1 MRPICF
7 NARTFSF
14 LLYLSLFLYQAA
26 QLTHVLDRRLKELFE
41 DAEQEKALKELVEV
55 TTKDKAMAA
64 EIAEKK
70 VATFK
75 KAKVLAE
82 ERFLELEVKVGETE
96 LKLAKAESF
105 NITQAEELA
114 DLKVALEACENKWYN
129 EGFADSKP
137 LRSQSSMKL
146 GSFGLRRGG
155 WLPYKL

>member
-41 DAEQEKALKELVEV
+41 DAEQEKALKEVVEV

-114 DLKVALEACENKWYN
+114 DLKVALEARENKWYN
-129 EGFADSKP
+129 ESFADAKNSKEP
-137 LRSQSSMKL
+137 VVREAWKL
-146 GSFGLRRGG
+146 WFEEG
-155 WLPYKL
+155 WLATL

>member
-1 MRPICF
+1 M
-7 NARTFSF
+7 
-14 LLYLSLFLYQAA
+14 
-26 QLTHVLDRRLKELFE
+26 QLTHILDGRLKELFE
-41 DAEQEKALKELVEV
+41 DAEWEKALKEVVEV

-64 EIAEKK
+64 EIAGKK
-70 VATFK
+70 VAAFE

-96 LKLAKAESF
+96 LKLEKAESF

-114 DLKVALEACENKWYN
+114 DLKAALEACENKWYN
-129 EGFADSKP
+129 EGFADAKP

>member
-1 MRPICF
+1 MRPIYF

-41 DAEQEKALKELVEV
+41 DAEQEKALKEVVEV
-55 TTKDKAMAA
+55 TIKDKAMAA
-64 EIAEKK
+64 EIAKKK

-129 EGFADSKP
+129 EGFADAKNSKEP
-137 LRSQSSMKL
+137 VVREAWKL
-146 GSFGLRRGG
+146 WFEEG
-155 WLPYKL
+155 WLATL

>member
-7 NARTFSF
+7 NARTFYF

-41 DAEQEKALKELVEV
+41 DAEQEKALKEVVEV

-70 VATFK
+70 VAMFK

-96 LKLAKAESF
+96 LKLEKAESF
-105 NITQAEELA
+105 NITQAEERA
-114 DLKVALEACENKWYN
+114 DLKAALEACDNKWYN
-129 EGFADSKP
+129 EGFAAA
-137 LRSQSSMKL
+137 
-146 GSFGLRRGG
+146 
-155 WLPYKL
+155 